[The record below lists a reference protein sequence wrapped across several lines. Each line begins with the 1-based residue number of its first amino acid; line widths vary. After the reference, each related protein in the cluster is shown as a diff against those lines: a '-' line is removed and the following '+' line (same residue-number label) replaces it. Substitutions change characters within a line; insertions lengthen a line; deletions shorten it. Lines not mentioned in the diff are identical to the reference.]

1 MTVVRHLSR
10 MRVRYAETD
19 QMGVAYYGRYFE
31 FFEQA
36 RAEMLRAMGLAYAE
50 IEKQGTLLPVI
61 EAHARYLRSAG
72 YDDLLEIESSIRE
85 MPAVRIRIDYV
96 VRRAGETEPLAE
108 GYTLHVFL
116 DRDTRKPRRIPHTV
130 AALFEQAF
138 SETKNH
144 A

>member
-1 MTVVRHLSR
+1 

-36 RAEMLRAMGLAYAE
+36 RAEMLRSMGLPYAE

-61 EAHARYLRSAG
+61 EAHARYMRSAT

-85 MPAVRIRIDYV
+85 MPQARIRIDYS
-96 VRRAGETEPLAE
+96 VRRAGEPEVLVEGHTVHIFLNRTTRKPTRIPRPLAE
-108 GYTLHVFL
+108 IME
-116 DRDTRKPRRIPHTV
+116 R
-130 AALFEQAF
+130 AF
-138 SETKNH
+138 SETNTH
-144 A
+144 AE